1 MADIAS
7 FGAYIP
13 LFRLARKDMGEAWD
27 IPAVP
32 GERAVSNVDEDS
44 VTMAVAAA
52 SDCLQGIDPA
62 SIDAVHFATTT
73 APYHEKQCA
82 PIIASALDL
91 RRDISTADFT
101 DSIRAATTALR
112 AAADAVA
119 SGSAKRV
126 LVVAADARLGEPETP
141 WEQMLGDGAGAVL
154 VTDKGAA
161 TMRGFFSLAGDH
173 LGPWRRAED
182 RFLRSFEAR
191 VETQYGYAANTVEA
205 AKTMLQREGVAGGDV
220 ARAVITG
227 MDPRSHGGVARTLGI
242 DPAKL
247 QDTLFFSVGHPGAA
261 QVLMMLAGA
270 LEASSPGDKL
280 LVTNYGDGSD
290 AFLIDVNKAF
300 PAASGRRGLNGYLA
314 LKQTLPHYTGYLARR
329 KLVEHEEPP
338 MRSSEVTYW
347 RDARQVLNFH
357 GARCTKCGTFQ
368 YPIPRVCTECGTKD
382 ELEEV
387 KLGKTG
393 NIYTFTLDHLY
404 LGMYLNVP
412 IPRVVVDLEGGGRVF
427 LEMTDCDPQ
436 GVKVGMPVELTFR
449 RLHEGSKFHNYYWK
463 CRPLPQVA

>member
-1 MADIAS
+1 
-7 FGAYIP
+7 
-13 LFRLARKDMGEAWD
+13 MGEAWD

-32 GERAVSNVDEDS
+32 GERAVASADEDS

-52 SDCLQGIDPA
+52 SDCLQGIDAA
-62 SIDAVHFATTT
+62 SVDAVHFATTT

-82 PIIASALDL
+82 HIIASALDL
-91 RRDISTADFT
+91 RRDIFTADFT

-154 VTDKGAA
+154 VADKGNA

-173 LGPWRRAED
+173 LGPWRRADD

-205 AKTMLQREGVAGGDV
+205 ARTVLEREGVAPGDI

-227 MDPRSHGGVARTLGI
+227 MDPRSHAGVARTLGI

-290 AFLIDVNKAF
+290 ALLIDVKEAF
-300 PAASGRRGLNGYLA
+300 PAVPGRRGLNGYL
-314 LKQTLPHYTGYLARR
+314 LWKRTLPRYTGYVANR

-338 MRSSEVTYW
+338 VRSSAVTYW
-347 RDARQVLNFH
+347 RDARQELNFH
-357 GARCTKCGTFQ
+357 GARCRKCGTVQ

-382 ELEEV
+382 ELDEV
-387 KLGKTG
+387 KLAKTG
-393 NIYTFTLDHLY
+393 TIYTFTLDHLY
-404 LGMYLNVP
+404 MGMYLNVP
-412 IPRVVVDLEGGGRVF
+412 IPRVVIDLEGGGRVF
-427 LEMTDCDPQ
+427 LGMTDCDPKE
-436 GVKVGMPVELTFR
+436 VTVGMPVELTFR
-449 RLHEGSKFHNYYWK
+449 RLHEGADFHNYYWK
-463 CRPLPQVA
+463 CRPLPQAT

>member
-7 FGAYIP
+7 FGAYVP
-13 LFRLARKDMGEAWD
+13 PYRLARKDMAEAWD

-32 GERAVSNVDEDS
+32 GERAVANADEDS
-44 VTMAVAAA
+44 VTMAVAAG
-52 SDCLQGIDPA
+52 SDCLQGVDSA

-73 APYHEKQCA
+73 APYQEKQCA

-91 RRDISTADFT
+91 RRDIFTADFT
-101 DSIRAATTALR
+101 DSIRAATAALR

-154 VTDKGAA
+154 VADKGSA
-161 TMRGFFSLAGDH
+161 TICGSFSLAGDH

-182 RFLRSFEAR
+182 RYLRSFEAR
-191 VETQYGYAANTVEA
+191 VETQYGYAANTVQA
-205 AKTMLQREGVAGGDV
+205 AKTVLEQQGVAAADI

-227 MDPRSHGGVARTLGI
+227 MDPRSHGGVARALGI

-261 QVLMMLAGA
+261 QVLMMLAGT
-270 LEASSPGDKL
+270 LEASQAGEKL

-290 AFLIDVNKAF
+290 AFLLDVKEAF
-300 PAASGRRGLNGYLA
+300 PAAPGRRGLNGYLA
-314 LKQTLPHYTGYLARR
+314 ARQPLPHYTGYVANR
-329 KLVEHEEPP
+329 KLMEHEEPP
-338 MRSSEVTYW
+338 MRSSAVTYW
-347 RDARQVLNFH
+347 RDAQQELNFH
-357 GARCTKCGTFQ
+357 GARCKNCGTVQ

-382 ELEEV
+382 ELENV
-387 KLGKTG
+387 KLAKTG
-393 NIYTFTLDHLY
+393 TIYTFTLDHLSM
-404 LGMYLNVP
+404 GTYLNIP
-412 IPRVVVDLEGGGRVF
+412 IPRVVIDLEGGGRVF
-427 LEMTDCDPQ
+427 LEMTDCDPKE
-436 GVKVGMPVELTFR
+436 VKVGMPVELTFR
-449 RLHEGSKFHNYYWK
+449 RLHEGSDFHNYYWK
-463 CRPLPQVA
+463 CRPLPQAA

>member
-13 LFRLARKDMGEAWD
+13 VHRLARKDMGEAWD

-32 GERAVSNVDEDS
+32 GERAVANADEDS
-44 VTMAVAAA
+44 ITMAVAA
-52 SDCLQGIDPA
+52 SVDCLQGIDPT

-82 PIIASALDL
+82 PIIASALDM
-91 RRDISTADFT
+91 RRDIFAADFT

-161 TMRGFFSLAGDH
+161 TMRGFFSLSGDH
-173 LGPWRRAED
+173 LGPWRRAGD

-191 VETQYGYAANTVEA
+191 VETQYGYAANTIQA
-205 AKTMLQREGVAGGDV
+205 AKTALEREGVAPGDI

-227 MDPRSHGGVARTLGI
+227 MDPRSHAGVARSLGI

-247 QDTLFFSVGHPGAA
+247 QDTLFFSVGHSGAA
-261 QVLMMLAGA
+261 QVLIMLAGA

-280 LVTNYGDGSD
+280 LVANYGDGSD
-290 AFLIDVNKAF
+290 AFLLDVKQAF
-300 PAASGRRGLNGYLA
+300 PAAPGRRGLNGHL
-314 LKQTLPHYTGYLARR
+314 LWKQMLPHYTSYVASR

-338 MRSSEVTYW
+338 LRSSEVTYW
-347 RDARQVLNFH
+347 RDARQELNFH
-357 GARCTKCGTFQ
+357 GARCKKCGAYQ
-368 YPIPRVCTECGTKD
+368 YPFPRVCTECGAKD
-382 ELEEV
+382 EMEDV
-387 KLGKTG
+387 KLAKSGS
-393 NIYTFTLDHLY
+393 IYTFTLDHLS

-412 IPRVVVDLEGGGRVF
+412 IPRVVIDLDGGGRVF
-427 LEMTDCDPQ
+427 LEMTDCDPKE
-436 GVKVGMPVELTFR
+436 VKVGMPVELTFR
-449 RLHEGSKFHNYYWK
+449 RLHEGSDFHNYYWK
-463 CRPLPQVA
+463 CRPTPQAA